1 VRPLEKFDENDRRIV
16 SLLMEKPDMS
26 QTAIASHLKLSQPAV
41 YARIR
46 RLRTSGI
53 LTRVVGVNLTGINL
67 HMVKV
72 EITAKEP
79 WKIVDFFDKCP
90 MFVNGFIISGRH
102 NLCLFFVSERL
113 QAIEC
118 CVNHNLRKNP
128 NVLDAESN
136 VVVTPVKDFVVPLKI
151 YSEKREKSPCGKTC
165 AEQSCYPDGKCL
177 GCPATV
183 FYKGK
188 LL

>member
-1 VRPLEKFDENDRRIV
+1 VRSLEKFDENDRKIV
-16 SLLMEKPDMS
+16 SLLMEKPDMT

-46 RLRTSGI
+46 RLRKSGI
-53 LTRVVGVNLTGINL
+53 ISRIVGVNLNETNL

-79 WKIVDFFDKCP
+79 WKIVEFFNRCP
-90 MFVNGFIISGRH
+90 MFLNGFIISGKH
-102 NLCLFFVSERL
+102 NLCLFFASEKL

-128 NVLDAESN
+128 NVLDSETN
-136 VVVTPVKDFVVPLKI
+136 VVVTPVKNFVAPLTI
-151 YSEKREKSPCGKTC
+151 YTEKLEKTPCGKKCT
-165 AEQSCYPDGKCL
+165 EQPCYSDGKCL

-188 LL
+188 FL